1 MEVSNHVSDQAI
13 STVDNVDVRNHKKAL
28 DSQSGIHGGSG
39 INGGPSFVSSPP
51 IMAAPTLL
59 IKDRQLPENHL

>member
-28 DSQSGIHGGSG
+28 DTQSDIPGGSG
-39 INGGPSFVSSPP
+39 ISGGPSFVSSPP

-59 IKDRQLPENHL
+59 IKGRRLPENHI